1 MYFEACSA
9 FYFDVSWLEERRIT
23 SPALAT
29 NNPHLAM
36 PNLTAVSVN
45 LQSHTTDLQELVA
58 LNSSYSKPFI
68 TFSSQS
74 TYLLSRCRVE
84 RDEGHEKQTSA
95 VIQIR

>member
-36 PNLTAVSVN
+36 PNLAAVSVN

-58 LNSSYSKPFI
+58 LNSSYNVASNETKG
-68 TFSSQS
+68 TKN
-74 TYLLSRCRVE
+74 
-84 RDEGHEKQTSA
+84 KQAPSFKFE
-95 VIQIR
+95 